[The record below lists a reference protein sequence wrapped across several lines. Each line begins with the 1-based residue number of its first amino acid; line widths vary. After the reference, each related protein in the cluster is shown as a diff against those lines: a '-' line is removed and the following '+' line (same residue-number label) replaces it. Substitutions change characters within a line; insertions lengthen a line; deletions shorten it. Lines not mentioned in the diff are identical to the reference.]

1 MCHALIQTSFRGD
14 KGEPQLTRADTAEQ
28 LPLKIKEA
36 QAKPESI
43 KVNVFLYAEHLSTQ
57 RVEEWRSKALLDKP
71 AGDST

>member
-1 MCHALIQTSFRGD
+1 MCYALIETTFRGD
-14 KGEPQLTRADTAEQ
+14 KGQPQLTRADSADQ

-43 KVNVFLYAEHLSTQ
+43 KVNVFLYQDHLSTQ

-71 AGDST
+71 AESA